1 MSPERRSRRVRF
13 AGGTGHT
20 LVGQLELPGGEARAW
35 ALFAP
40 CFTCLKDTKA
50 VAHISRT
57 LAEHG
62 IGVLRFDFTGLGE
75 SEGDFAATTFSTQLD
90 DLEAAADFLHGEAD
104 APRLLVGMSLGG
116 AAALAGAGRLDS
128 VRAVATVNAPSDTA
142 HLSDLLL
149 ERAPELGEHDS
160 AEVTLLGRTTRI
172 GRAMVDDLRNHD
184 IEAAAAG
191 LGRALLIF
199 HAPGDQVVGAAAAE
213 RLFRAARHPKSFIA
227 VDGSDHLL
235 LSGRADPHFV
245 GEVMA
250 AWAKRYISTPRP
262 PAR

>member
-1 MSPERRSRRVRF
+1 MTAERRSRRVRF
-13 AGGTGHT
+13 AGGAGHA
-20 LVGQLELPGGEARAW
+20 LAGQLELPGAEARGW

-40 CFTCLKDTKA
+40 CFTCIKDTKA

-62 IGVLRFDFTGLGE
+62 IGTLRFDFTGLGE
-75 SEGDFAATTFSTQLD
+75 SGGDFAETTFSTQLQ
-90 DLEAAADFLHGEAD
+90 DLEAAADYLKGEAG
-104 APRLLVGMSLGG
+104 AAGLLVGMSLGG
-116 AAALAGAGRLDS
+116 AAALAGASRLPE
-128 VRAVATVNAPSDTA
+128 VRAVATVNSPSDTA

-149 ERAPELGEHDS
+149 ERAPALAHHET

-172 GRAMVDDLRNHD
+172 GRAMVEDLRRHD

-213 RLFRAARHPKSFIA
+213 RLFRAARHPKSFVA

-235 LSGRADPHFV
+235 LSGRDDPRFV

-250 AWAKRYISTPRP
+250 AWATRYL
-262 PAR
+262 